1 MIKCIDMGAFT
12 NSRVVPLGKDG
23 KPVKIQEY
31 TSDPNESS
39 RPLSQLEA
47 LFKKLEKKQTKK

>member
-1 MIKCIDMGAFT
+1 MGAFT